1 LPSGAA
7 YPVYAYAP
15 GGTLWHCCRFDVD
28 VDPSGNQ
35 LAFHPAGHAAL
46 ALVDTSRLVPVPCTY
61 HKGEAGSSDRR
72 RRHKQG

>member
-1 LPSGAA
+1 M
-7 YPVYAYAP
+7 
-15 GGTLWHCCRFDVD
+15 D